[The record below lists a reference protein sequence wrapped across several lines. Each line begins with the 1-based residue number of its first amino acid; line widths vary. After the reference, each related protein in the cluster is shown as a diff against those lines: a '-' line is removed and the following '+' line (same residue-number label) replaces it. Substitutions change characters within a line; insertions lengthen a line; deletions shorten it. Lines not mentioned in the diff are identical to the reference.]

1 MEESQSPLT
10 PVQAFLQ
17 AVDAGQAP
25 SAGLTDALAGLY
37 PYFTL
42 PAALELKLGAPDPDR
57 KSALMA
63 RVALNAANPLSL
75 FHLIDPDGR
84 RFNHFYPD
92 PNASSTP
99 STEDA
104 LNTFMQNYGNPD
116 PKEQALLE
124 KLIFNPVA
132 TDYASVLIKE
142 NEENPVTQS
151 SSISEQDSRLDAF
164 LASHPSGE
172 SHPSKAPEP
181 EPVAP
186 QRHKAA
192 KAPTPAADSPLSES
206 LAKFY
211 IKRHRYDKAYEII
224 TQLSLNFPEKSI
236 YFADQL
242 RFLRKLIASQRL
254 NNK

>member
-1 MEESQSPLT
+1 MDQTPLQTFLDSVSQAA
-10 PVQAFLQ
+10 PVQPQ
-17 AVDAGQAP
+17 
-25 SAGLTDALAGLY
+25 LTDALSLLY

-42 PAALELKLGAPDPDR
+42 PAAVELKLSAPDNPR
-57 KSALMA
+57 KQMLMA
-63 RVALNAANPLSL
+63 RVALNAANPRTL
-75 FHLIDPDGR
+75 FQLIDPEGT
-84 RFNHFYPD
+84 RFARFYPD
-92 PNASSTP
+92 TNTSDTP

-104 LNTFMQNYGNPD
+104 LDTFMQNYGNPD

-142 NEENPVTQS
+142 NRDNTSPDPDTPL
-151 SSISEQDSRLDAF
+151 SEQDSKLDAF
-164 LASHPSGE
+164 LASYPSE
-172 SHPSKAPEP
+172 TIPATAPAAAPEP
-181 EPVAP
+181 ETH
-186 QRHKAA
+186 HKSR
-192 KAPTPAADSPLSES
+192 KVSTPSADSPLSES

-224 TQLSLNFPEKSI
+224 SQLSLNFPEKSI

-254 NNK
+254 ANNK

>member
-1 MEESQSPLT
+1 MDNSPLHIFLDSISQSE
-10 PVQAFLQ
+10 
-17 AVDAGQAP
+17 AP
-25 SAGLTDALAGLY
+25 QPQLTDELAHLY

-42 PAALELKLGAPDPDR
+42 PAALELKLAQPDTDR
-57 KSALMA
+57 KQTLMA
-63 RVALNAANPLSL
+63 RVALNAPNPHTL
-75 FHLIDPDGR
+75 FQLIDPDGT
-84 RFNHFYPD
+84 RFARFYPD
-92 PNASSTP
+92 THASATP

-104 LNTFMQNYGNPD
+104 LDTFMQNYGNTD

-142 NEENPVTQS
+142 DRANPQPS
-151 SSISEQDSRLDAF
+151 AAPASEQDSRLDAF
-164 LASHPSGE
+164 LASHPAE
-172 SHPSKAPEP
+172 NTTPVIPAPEP
-181 EPVAP
+181 ESH
-186 QRHKAA
+186 HKTR

-224 TQLSLNFPEKSI
+224 SQLSLNFPEKSI

-254 NNK
+254 ANNK

>member
-1 MEESQSPLT
+1 MDNTPLQIFLDSVSQ
-10 PVQAFLQ
+10 A
-17 AVDAGQAP
+17 AAP
-25 SAGLTDALAGLY
+25 QPQLTDALSRLY

-42 PAALELKLGAPDPDR
+42 PAAIELKFSQPDAQR
-57 KSALMA
+57 KQMLMA
-63 RVALNAANPLSL
+63 RVALNAANPRTL
-75 FHLIDPDGR
+75 FQLIDPEGT
-84 RFNHFYPD
+84 RFARFYPD
-92 PNASSTP
+92 THASETP

-142 NEENPVTQS
+142 DRENPQS
-151 SSISEQDSRLDAF
+151 RPDAPVSEQDSKLDAF
-164 LASHPSGE
+164 LASYPSE
-172 SHPSKAPEP
+172 TPLASTPAPTPEP
-181 EPVAP
+181 EPE
-186 QRHKAA
+186 QHHKSR
-192 KAPTPAADSPLSES
+192 KIPTPAADSPLSES

-224 TQLSLNFPEKSI
+224 SQLSLNFPEKSI

-254 NNK
+254 ANNK

>member
-1 MEESQSPLT
+1 MNTPLQT
-10 PVQAFLQ
+10 FIDTLKAK
-17 AVDAGQAP
+17 AAP
-25 SAGLTDALAGLY
+25 DPALTNALAELY

-42 PAALELKLGAPDPDR
+42 PAAVELKYASPDAER
-57 KSALMA
+57 KQQLMA
-63 RVALNAANPLSL
+63 RVALNAADPHTL
-75 FHLIDPDGR
+75 FRLIDPEGT
-84 RFNHFYPD
+84 RFARFYPD
-92 PNASSTP
+92 TSSPQTP

-104 LNTFMQNYGNPD
+104 LDTFMQNYGNPD

-142 NEENPVTQS
+142 QQNAPESEEAAPL
-151 SSISEQDSRLDAF
+151 SEQDSRLDAF
-164 LASHPSGE
+164 LASYPAETPHAPAS
-172 SHPSKAPEP
+172 APEP
-181 EPVAP
+181 QPAP
-186 QRHKAA
+186 KPHKV
-192 KAPTPAADSPLSES
+192 PTPDPDSPLSES

-224 TQLSLNFPEKSI
+224 SQLSLNFPEKSI

-254 NNK
+254 ANNK

>member
-1 MEESQSPLT
+1 MNSPLES
-10 PVQAFLQ
+10 FLDTLSQ
-17 AVDAGQAP
+17 NTAP
-25 SAGLTDALAGLY
+25 DPALTNALAELY

-42 PAALELKLGAPDPDR
+42 PAAVELRRCHPEGER
-57 KSALMA
+57 RQQLMT
-63 RVALNAANPLSL
+63 RVALNAADAHTL
-75 FHLIDPDGR
+75 FRLIDPEGT
-84 RFNHFYPD
+84 RFARFYPD
-92 PNASSTP
+92 TSATQTP

-104 LNTFMQNYGNPD
+104 LDTFMQNYGNPD

-142 NEENPVTQS
+142 QQEAPETEAATPM
-151 SSISEQDSRLDAF
+151 SEQDSMLDAF
-164 LASHPSGE
+164 LASYPAE
-172 SHPSKAPEP
+172 APH
-181 EPVAP
+181 AP
-186 QRHKAA
+186 APAPKPQPATKPHKVP
-192 KAPTPAADSPLSES
+192 APDPDSPLSES

-224 TQLSLNFPEKSI
+224 SQLSLNFPEKSI

-254 NNK
+254 ANNK